1 MIAID
6 TYLWYNYIISF
17 YIYNIM
23 IRKVVFALKN
33 RRTFTTIMHYVMI
46 TLGIVIYSIA
56 LEMFLIPNSVLDGG
70 LTGIALMINYQTG
83 ILLGILTF
91 VLNFPFVILGW
102 RMLGMRFA
110 LSYLYAM
117 LLLLV
122 CTSVL
127 HDVEPVTDNELL
139 SIVFGGILLGAGV
152 GLVIKGGAC
161 LDGTEL
167 LAMLLNKRLPISVG
181 QVILVINLLIFSVS
195 AFMFSI
201 DRALLS
207 LLTYIIASKLI
218 DQVETG
224 FNEAKQTIIICND
237 GATIAT
243 EIYER
248 LGRTM
253 TILDAHGLLS
263 GKKDMM
269 YCVITRL
276 ELMELR
282 RIVDKYDGSAFITVS
297 DISEIIGNHIKKT
310 SVTQRKALSARIAS
324 REEIIKEVEM
334 AEQEH

>member
-1 MIAID
+1 MQ
-6 TYLWYNYIISF
+6 N
-17 YIYNIM
+17 N
-23 IRKVVFALKN
+23 KVLRPV
-33 RRTFTTIMHYVMI
+33 IHYFMI
-46 TLGIVIYSIA
+46 TMGVLIYSVA
-56 LEMFLIPNSVLDGG
+56 LEMFLVPNLVLDGG

-91 VLNFPFVILGW
+91 VLNVPFIILGW
-102 RMLGMRFA
+102 RMLGVRFA
-110 LSYLYAM
+110 GSYLYAM
-117 LLLLV
+117 VLL
-122 CTSVL
+122 SVFTALL
-127 HDVEPVTDNELL
+127 HDVAPATDNELL
-139 SIVFGGILLGAGV
+139 SIVFGGIILGIGV

-161 LDGTEL
+161 MDGTEL
-167 LAMLLNKRLPISVG
+167 LAMLISKRMPISVG
-181 QVILVINLLIFSVS
+181 QVILIFNLLIFSVS
-195 AFMFSI
+195 AFMFGI

-243 EIYER
+243 EIYEK

-253 TILDAHGLLS
+253 TILDAHGLIS

-269 YCVITRL
+269 YCVMTRL

-297 DISEIIGNHIKKT
+297 DISEIIGEHIKKT
-310 SVTQRKALSARIAS
+310 SKVQ
-324 REEIIKEVEM
+324 KEVIVQRMDLREKQ
-334 AEQEH
+334 QENLESVDVSE